1 MECRNG
7 KTRPLTIFPT
17 PMLYVLISGPPEQYK
32 WFPLLPHKEKVF
44 FLLFPHPVYVP
55 HPFSNHPQDPYPPPC
70 TLAMSG
76 LRTPVQHL
84 FSLELACSSNSIP
97 HSNKLYFPLSL
108 SHVWKLFSNMN
119 PDHKKGYYP
128 IRPVK
133 SLKQFKFQLKY
144 EFLPYYSISLLF
156 KIIIH

>member
-97 HSNKLYFPLSL
+97 HSNKLYFSL
-108 SHVWKLFSNMN
+108 ISNTS
-119 PDHKKGYYP
+119 PDHMKGYYP

-133 SLKQFKFQLKY
+133 ICKTIKV
-144 EFLPYYSISLLF
+144 PT
-156 KIIIH
+156 